1 MIGVFTAKYVRD
13 HLDEI
18 KASMKKRESK
28 YPLAELLDLDDEY
41 RKLQKQV
48 QDLRA
53 KRNKGSEEVS
63 KLKKAGKRVEEEKV
77 RELADIRNQ
86 IEGLEKTGAEFE
98 QKMNQILWNM
108 PNTLDESVPHGKDDT
123 GNVEI
128 RKVGAAKKK
137 TMKSHDEILKGLDL
151 LDLEQAA
158 KVSGARFYYLKGD
171 LALLEQALIRFQI
184 DELTKKG
191 YTLISPP
198 LMLRRD
204 YYRGATATADF
215 QEALYEVGESNEAK
229 DRQDLEKIE
238 DDLFLIATSE
248 HAIAALNADKI
259 FSNKELPKKFVGISP
274 CFRREAGSHG
284 KDTKGIFRV
293 HQFYK
298 VEQFIVCKQ
307 EDSPKLFEELLSNSE
322 ELCRKLKL
330 PYKVVNI
337 CTGDIG
343 TVAAKKYDIEGYMPG
358 QDKYRE
364 LVSCSN
370 CTDWQSLRLDIKY
383 DEGTERKYAHTLNS
397 TAVGST
403 TRAIVAIVENYYSE
417 KTGKIT
423 IPEVL
428 VPYMN
433 GKKEIG

>member
-1 MIGVFTAKYVRD
+1 MGVLTAKYVRD
-13 HLDEI
+13 HLEEI
-18 KASMKKRESK
+18 KASMKRRESD
-28 YPLAELLDLDDEY
+28 YPIAELLDLDEEY

-53 KRNKGSEEVS
+53 QRNKGSEEVS
-63 KLKKAGKRVEEEKV
+63 KLKKSGKEAGEGKV
-77 RELADIRNQ
+77 KELADIRNR
-86 IEGLEKTGAEFE
+86 IEELEKTGAEFE
-98 QKMNQILWNM
+98 DKINKILWNM
-108 PNTLDESVPHGKDDT
+108 PNTLDASVPQGKDET
-123 GNVEI
+123 GNREV
-128 RKVGAAKKK
+128 RKVGEARKKA
-137 TMKSHDEILKGLDL
+137 MKSHDEILKGLDL

-158 KVSGARFYYLKGD
+158 KVSGARFYFLKGD

-184 DELTKKG
+184 DELTRKG
-191 YTLISPP
+191 YTLVSPP
-198 LMLRRD
+198 FMLKRD
-204 YYRGATATADF
+204 YYKGATATADF
-215 QEALYEVGESNEAK
+215 QEALYKVGESSEAK
-229 DRQDLEKIE
+229 DRQDLEKTE

-259 FSNKELPKKFVGISP
+259 FSNKELPKRFVGISP

-298 VEQFIVCKQ
+298 VEQFVVCKQ
-307 EDSPKLFEELLSNSE
+307 EDSPRMFDELLANSE
-322 ELCRKLKL
+322 DLCRKLKI
-330 PYKVVNI
+330 PYKVVSI

-370 CTDWQSLRLDIKY
+370 CTDWQSLRLEIKY
-383 DEGTERKYAHTLNS
+383 DEGQERKYAHTLNS
-397 TAVGST
+397 TAIGST
-403 TRAIVAIVENYYSE
+403 TRAIVAIVENYYNE
-417 KTGKIT
+417 KTGKIA
-423 IPEVL
+423 IPEAL
-428 VPYMN
+428 LPYMN